1 MIDVPGR
8 DLPRGGGE
16 PLAMADAAQA
26 RPNFDVAALRSLV
39 AGVDLGSFAKA
50 ADRVARSS
58 SAVSAQIRKLEE
70 QAGTPLFVKAG
81 RGLALTDAGDAMLRY
96 ARRMIELNDEAAAA
110 VRGVNLDGWV
120 RVGLQEDFGEA
131 ILPDVLGRFARAH
144 PKVRIEAR
152 VARNAELLD
161 RLDANQL
168 DLALVWGDPASAAL
182 VSRAGIDSE
191 AIAQVPMQWIGA
203 AGAGG
208 FGMPDGGGDGAEDG
222 AAAVTRGET
231 GGEAGCEAGGRAV
244 RAPGEPLPLVVFD
257 RPCRFFGAATDAL
270 DRAGVPWRVAFTP
283 PRLAGRAP
291 GEPQPLVVFA
301 RPCRLLGAATDARD
315 RAGVPGRV
323 AFTTPSL
330 AGLWAAAAAG
340 LGLTVR
346 SHYGLPASVRVLDA
360 SSSGLPELPRL
371 PLILLRRTSSAT
383 PTVDR
388 LARIVTQ
395 AVRDA
400 TEGAGAALAA

>member
-1 MIDVPGR
+1 MSGQDI
-8 DLPRGGGE
+8 PRGDGE
-16 PLAMADAAQA
+16 SLALADATLA

-110 VRGVNLDGWV
+110 VRGTNLDGWV

-152 VARNAELLD
+152 VARNADLLD

-182 VSRAGIDSE
+182 VARTGIDSE
-191 AIAQVPMQWIGA
+191 AIAQVPMQWVGA
-203 AGAGG
+203 ARLAAGG
-208 FGMPDGGGDGAEDG
+208 FGMPGGGAEEGVEGD
-222 AAAVTRGET
+222 ALET
-231 GGEAGCEAGGRAV
+231 GGRSV

-257 RPCRFFGAATDAL
+257 RPCRFFGAATGAL
-270 DRAGVPWRVAFTP
+270 DRAGVPW
-283 PRLAGRAP
+283 
-291 GEPQPLVVFA
+291 
-301 RPCRLLGAATDARD
+301 
-315 RAGVPGRV
+315 RV

-360 SSSGLPELPRL
+360 ASCGLPALPSL

-388 LARIVTQ
+388 LARIVKQ
-395 AVRDA
+395 AVGEA
-400 TEGAGAALAA
+400 TEGVALAA

>member
-1 MIDVPGR
+1 MIEMPMR
-8 DLPRGGGE
+8 DPS
-16 PLAMADAAQA
+16 DALA

-39 AGVDLGSFAKA
+39 AGVDLGSFTKA

-152 VARNAELLD
+152 VARNAELLE

-168 DLALVWGDPASAAL
+168 DLALVWGDPASASL
-182 VSRAGIDSE
+182 MSRAGIDSD
-191 AIAQVPMQWIGA
+191 AIAQVPMQWIAAVGAGDVGA
-203 AGAGG
+203 ADAGAT
-208 FGMPDGGGDGAEDG
+208 PDAARDG
-222 AAAVTRGET
+222 AASTAAERTPGAPAERAERGER
-231 GGEAGCEAGGRAV
+231 GERAE
-244 RAPGEPLPLVVFD
+244 RAERGEQAEQAERGEPLPLVVFD
-257 RPCRFFGAATDAL
+257 RPCRFFAAATDAL
-270 DRAGVPWRVAFTP
+270 DRAGLPW
-283 PRLAGRAP
+283 
-291 GEPQPLVVFA
+291 
-301 RPCRLLGAATDARD
+301 
-315 RAGVPGRV
+315 RV

-340 LGLTVR
+340 LGVTVR
-346 SHYGLPASVRVLDA
+346 SHYGLPASVRALDA
-360 SSSGLPELPRL
+360 AACGLPALPSL
-371 PLILLRRTSSAT
+371 PLLLLRRTSSAT
-383 PTVDR
+383 PTVER
-388 LARIVTQ
+388 LTQIVTQ

-400 TEGAGAALAA
+400 TRRDAVALAA

>member
-1 MIDVPGR
+1 MSGQDI
-8 DLPRGGGE
+8 PRGDGE
-16 PLAMADAAQA
+16 SLALADAALA

-110 VRGVNLDGWV
+110 VRGMNLDGWV

-152 VARNAELLD
+152 VARNADLLD

-182 VSRAGIDSE
+182 VSRPGIDSE
-191 AIAQVPMQWIGA
+191 AIAQVPMQWVGA
-203 AGAGG
+203 AGG
-208 FGMPDGGGDGAEDG
+208 FGMPGGGAEGGVEGGA
-222 AAAVTRGET
+222 VET
-231 GGEAGCEAGGRAV
+231 GGRSV

-257 RPCRFFGAATDAL
+257 RPCRFFGAATGAL
-270 DRAGVPWRVAFTP
+270 DRAGVPW
-283 PRLAGRAP
+283 
-291 GEPQPLVVFA
+291 
-301 RPCRLLGAATDARD
+301 
-315 RAGVPGRV
+315 RV

-360 SSSGLPELPRL
+360 ASCGLPALPSL

-388 LARIVTQ
+388 LARIVKQ

>member
-1 MIDVPGR
+1 MVEMSGHSAAYD
-8 DLPRGGGE
+8 
-16 PLAMADAAQA
+16 DAAHAGADVASA
-26 RPNFDVAALRSLV
+26 RPNFDIAALRSLV

-152 VARNAELLD
+152 VARNADLLD
-161 RLDANQL
+161 RLDAQQL

-191 AIAQVPMQWIGA
+191 TIAQVPMRWIGT
-203 AGAGG
+203 AGWTASWTAGG
-208 FGMPDGGGDGAEDG
+208 PSVASSNAPD
-222 AAAVTRGET
+222 ET
-231 GGEAGCEAGGRAV
+231 GIQTTV
-244 RAPGEPLPLVVFD
+244 PAPGEPLPLVVFD

-270 DRAGVPWRVAFTP
+270 DRGGVPW
-283 PRLAGRAP
+283 
-291 GEPQPLVVFA
+291 
-301 RPCRLLGAATDARD
+301 
-315 RAGVPGRV
+315 RV

-346 SHYGLPASVRVLDA
+346 TRYGLPASVRLLDA
-360 SSSGLPELPRL
+360 ASFGLPELPSL
-371 PLILLRRTSSAT
+371 PLILLRRASSAT
-383 PTVDR
+383 PTVDQ
-388 LARIVTQ
+388 LARIVAQ
-395 AVRDA
+395 AVRAA
-400 TEGAGAALAA
+400 TEVPIAALAA

>member
-1 MIDVPGR
+1 MVDMAEHEHAIES
-8 DLPRGGGE
+8 RGDTT
-16 PLAMADAAQA
+16 LAQ
-26 RPNFDVAALRSLV
+26 PNFDIAALRSLV

-50 ADRVARSS
+50 ADRVARST

-81 RGLALTDAGDAMLRY
+81 RGLALTDAGEAMLRY
-96 ARRMIELNDEAAAA
+96 ARRIVELNDEAAAA
-110 VRGVNLDGWV
+110 VRGVNLDGRV

-144 PKVRIEAR
+144 PKVRIDAR
-152 VARNAELLD
+152 VSRNADLFD
-161 RLDANQL
+161 RLEANQL
-168 DLALVWGDPASAAL
+168 DLALVWGDPASAERA
-182 VSRAGIDSE
+182 SRPGIDSE
-191 AIAQVPMQWIGA
+191 TIAHVPMRWIGA
-203 AGAGG
+203 AHAAQPE
-208 FGMPDGGGDGAEDG
+208 FDGG
-222 AAAVTRGET
+222 AAAGMQDR
-231 GGEAGCEAGGRAV
+231 AGPRAI
-244 RAPGEPLPLVVFD
+244 AATPEPLPLVMFD

-270 DRAGVPWRVAFTP
+270 DRAGVPW
-283 PRLAGRAP
+283 
-291 GEPQPLVVFA
+291 
-301 RPCRLLGAATDARD
+301 
-315 RAGVPGRV
+315 RV

-360 SSSGLPELPRL
+360 AACGLPALPSV
-371 PLILLRRTSSAT
+371 PLVLLRRTSSAT

-395 AVRDA
+395 AVREA
-400 TEGAGAALAA
+400 THPAAAALAA

>member
-1 MIDVPGR
+1 MSGQDIPHD
-8 DLPRGGGE
+8 DGE
-16 PLAMADAAQA
+16 SLALADATLA

-110 VRGVNLDGWV
+110 VRGMNLDGWV

-152 VARNAELLD
+152 VARNADLLD

-182 VSRAGIDSE
+182 VARAGIDSE
-191 AIAQVPMQWIGA
+191 AIAQVPMQWVGA
-203 AGAGG
+203 AGG
-208 FGMPDGGGDGAEDG
+208 FGMPGGGAEKEGGAD
-222 AAAVTRGET
+222 ET
-231 GGEAGCEAGGRAV
+231 GGDAV

-257 RPCRFFGAATDAL
+257 RPCRFFGAATGAL
-270 DRAGVPWRVAFTP
+270 DRAGVPW
-283 PRLAGRAP
+283 
-291 GEPQPLVVFA
+291 
-301 RPCRLLGAATDARD
+301 
-315 RAGVPGRV
+315 RV

-346 SHYGLPASVRVLDA
+346 SQYGLPASVRVLDA
-360 SSSGLPELPRL
+360 ASSGLPALPSL

-388 LARIVTQ
+388 LARIVKQ

-400 TEGAGAALAA
+400 TEGTGVALAA

>member
-1 MIDVPGR
+1 MPGQ
-8 DLPRGGGE
+8 DIPRGGE
-16 PLAMADAAQA
+16 SLALADAALA

-70 QAGTPLFVKAG
+70 QAGTPLFVKSG

-152 VARNAELLD
+152 VARNADLLD

-168 DLALVWGDPASAAL
+168 DLALVWGDPVSAAL
-182 VSRAGIDSE
+182 LSRPGIDSE
-191 AIAQVPMQWIGA
+191 VIAQVPMQWVGA
-203 AGAGG
+203 AGG
-208 FGMPDGGGDGAEDG
+208 FGVPGGTDEGAEVG
-222 AAAVTRGET
+222 AAA
-231 GGEAGCEAGGRAV
+231 AHASAGGRA
-244 RAPGEPLPLVVFD
+244 AGEALPLVVFD

-270 DRAGVPWRVAFTP
+270 DRAGVPW
-283 PRLAGRAP
+283 
-291 GEPQPLVVFA
+291 
-301 RPCRLLGAATDARD
+301 
-315 RAGVPGRV
+315 RV

-360 SSSGLPELPRL
+360 ASLGLPALPSL

-388 LARIVTQ
+388 LAWIVTQ

-400 TEGAGAALAA
+400 TEGAVAALAA

>member
-1 MIDVPGR
+1 MSGQHNADGAA
-8 DLPRGGGE
+8 
-16 PLAMADAAQA
+16 PLAASDAALA

-152 VARNAELLD
+152 VARNAELLE

-168 DLALVWGDPASAAL
+168 DLALVWGDPASATL
-182 VSRAGIDSE
+182 VSRAGIDSD
-191 AIAQVPMQWIGA
+191 AIAQVPMQWIAAVGA
-203 AGAGG
+203 AG
-208 FGMPDGGGDGAEDG
+208 FGVPDGGGPADAADDGDASL
-222 AAAVTRGET
+222 
-231 GGEAGCEAGGRAV
+231 RAM
-244 RAPGEPLPLVVFD
+244 RASDEPLPLVVFD

-270 DRAGVPWRVAFTP
+270 DRAGVPWRVAFT
-283 PRLAGRAP
+283 
-291 GEPQPLVVFA
+291 
-301 RPCRLLGAATDARD
+301 
-315 RAGVPGRV
+315 
-323 AFTTPSL
+323 TPSL
-330 AGLWAAAAAG
+330 AGLWAAASAG

-360 SSSGLPELPRL
+360 ASFGLPELPSL
-371 PLILLRRTSSAT
+371 PLMLLRRTSSAT
-383 PTVDR
+383 PTVER

-400 TEGAGAALAA
+400 TQAEVAMLAA

>member
-1 MIDVPGR
+1 MPGQDIPR
-8 DLPRGGGE
+8 DDGE
-16 PLAMADAAQA
+16 SLALADATLT

-110 VRGVNLDGWV
+110 VRGMNLDGWV

-152 VARNAELLD
+152 VARNADLLD

-182 VSRAGIDSE
+182 VARAGIESE
-191 AIAQVPMQWIGA
+191 AIAQVPMQWVGA
-203 AGAGG
+203 AAG
-208 FGMPDGGGDGAEDG
+208 FGMPGGGAEDG
-222 AAAVTRGET
+222 MEGGAVEM
-231 GGEAGCEAGGRAV
+231 GGRAV

-257 RPCRFFGAATDAL
+257 RPCRFFGAATGAL
-270 DRAGVPWRVAFTP
+270 DRAGVPW
-283 PRLAGRAP
+283 
-291 GEPQPLVVFA
+291 
-301 RPCRLLGAATDARD
+301 
-315 RAGVPGRV
+315 RV

-346 SHYGLPASVRVLDA
+346 SQYGLPASVRVLDA
-360 SSSGLPELPRL
+360 ASCGLPALPSL

-388 LARIVTQ
+388 LARIVKQ

-400 TEGAGAALAA
+400 TEGTGAALAA